1 MKRIIGILLLVI
13 ACIALGLSVDYARE
27 EDATLVS
34 RWNFEY
40 GGVYE

>member
-1 MKRIIGILLLVI
+1 MKRIIGMLLLAI

-27 EDATLVS
+27 GDTTLVS
-34 RWNFEY
+34 SWSFEY